1 MLQERLEHRSDVFL
15 DFVRRTIYGQPT
27 SPYRWLLARAG
38 CEWGDFARMVRE
50 DGVEGALR
58 ALCRKGVYL
67 TVDEFKGR
75 QRVVRGRD
83 GFDVVPHQLHNPIVS
98 PELAIGTSGSRGRTT
113 AVPMSLD
120 QIRDNALDLLLCLDA
135 RGGTRWTHAMWST
148 PGSSAL
154 TTSIRYAMSG
164 APPSRWF
171 SQVDPHAA
179 GLHPRYAWSAR
190 VARWAGALA
199 GCAIPAPEHV
209 PVQDPEPIA
218 RWMATVIRRGGTPHL
233 DTYVS
238 GAVAVARAADRAGL
252 SIGGAQFSVTGEP
265 VTPLRVA
272 VLEAAGTSVV
282 SRYSL
287 VETGPVGYGCLSR
300 ETPDEVHLFDHR
312 HAVIQPGED
321 GPPNGV
327 PARALLVTSISPSAR
342 MILLNVSTG
351 DQADLVRRDCDCP
364 LQRLGWRT
372 HLHSVRSYEKLTA
385 AGMTFA
391 DADVIGVLE
400 RALPS
405 RFGGGPGDYQLQ
417 EVEDDAGRPRL
428 RLVVDPSVGILDE
441 AAVSRAFL
449 DAIGSGTGLERVMGQ
464 AWGDWEV
471 VQVVRARPVAT
482 GSGKILHLH
491 VTRRSPA

>member
-1 MLQERLEHRSDVFL
+1 
-15 DFVRRTIYGQPT
+15 
-27 SPYRWLLARAG
+27 
-38 CEWGDFARMVRE
+38 
-50 DGVEGALR
+50 
-58 ALCRKGVYL
+58 
-67 TVDEFKGR
+67 
-75 QRVVRGRD
+75 
-83 GFDVVPHQLHNPIVS
+83 
-98 PELAIGTSGSRGRTT
+98 
-113 AVPMSLD
+113 
-120 QIRDNALDLLLCLDA
+120 
-135 RGGTRWTHAMWST
+135 
-148 PGSSAL
+148 
-154 TTSIRYAMSG
+154 
-164 APPSRWF
+164 
-171 SQVDPHAA
+171 
-179 GLHPRYAWSAR
+179 
-190 VARWAGALA
+190 
-199 GCAIPAPEHV
+199 
-209 PVQDPEPIA
+209 
-218 RWMATVIRRGGTPHL
+218 
-233 DTYVS
+233 
-238 GAVAVARAADRAGL
+238 
-252 SIGGAQFSVTGEP
+252 
-265 VTPLRVA
+265 VA